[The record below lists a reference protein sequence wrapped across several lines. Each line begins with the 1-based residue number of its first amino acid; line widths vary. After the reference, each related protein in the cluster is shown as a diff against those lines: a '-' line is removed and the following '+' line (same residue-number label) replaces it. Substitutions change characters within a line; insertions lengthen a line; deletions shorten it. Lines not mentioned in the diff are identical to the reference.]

1 MKTPFRYDFVGSFL
15 RPQRLKD
22 ARKDFEEGKITQAD
36 LTKVEDEC
44 IVDLVN
50 KIKGLGYHVITDG
63 EFRRSTWH
71 LDFMWG
77 FEGIEHQKTVEG
89 NTTFDAEAAMIDDT
103 YMTGKISVKNHPFAI
118 CVLNICFVIL
128 MPIYLDFAVPGNSFS
143 FCCHFST
150 SKCNQCCIFV
160 LPKPHDL
167 LKGAICFLAHFGRL
181 LSFPQVLPDRC
192 I

>member
-1 MKTPFRYDFVGSFL
+1 MPPHLGCIINQCGGTDMDGLHQKPLFTILGDRGGFTP
-15 RPQRLKD
+15 
-22 ARKDFEEGKITQAD
+22 
-36 LTKVEDEC
+36 EC
-44 IVDLVN
+44 GVVDLLKSRHFLVVN
-50 KIKGLGYHVITDG
+50 FLA
-63 EFRRSTWH
+63 
-71 LDFMWG
+71 G
-77 FEGIEHQKTVEG
+77 F
-89 NTTFDAEAAMIDDT
+89 
-103 YMTGKISVKNHPFAI
+103 SVKNHPFAI

-150 SKCNQCCIFV
+150 SKCNRCCIFV